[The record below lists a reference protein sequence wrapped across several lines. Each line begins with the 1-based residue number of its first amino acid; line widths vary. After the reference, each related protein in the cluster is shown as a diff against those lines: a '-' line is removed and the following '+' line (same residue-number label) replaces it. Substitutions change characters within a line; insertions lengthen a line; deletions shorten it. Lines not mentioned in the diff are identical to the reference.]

1 MAELFKLPMLG
12 QTMEEGTI
20 SAWVK
25 KEGDTI
31 KAGDVIVEILTDK
44 ATMEVECPF
53 AGVVAKILHPENA
66 IVPVNE
72 PIAVIAASADEDIS
86 SVLAGL
92 NASAPAEQPAP
103 AAEPAPEPVATAT
116 PAPPPAAPAPAA
128 QPSTSGSV
136 AISPRARRLAA
147 QRGLTDADLAGQG
160 TGPGGRVI
168 ERDVERVYNEL
179 QGLRPKATPLA
190 GRMAQEA
197 GLDLTEVAGTGA
209 GGVVTSQD
217 IAKAVAPAQ
226 AAAPAAAP
234 AAEVS
239 APLGGQ
245 TIPFA
250 GMRKLVADN
259 VAKGWNQGVPVT
271 ETMEVDMNACVALRE
286 QILPDVEKAYG
297 YRVTY
302 TDMIVKAVAI
312 ALREFPLLNST
323 LAGDKIILHD
333 DINIGIAVAL
343 DDTLLAPGL
352 RNVDQKSLGQICRET
367 RELVARTRAGKA
379 SRDELTCSTFTI
391 TNLGTYDV
399 NIFNP
404 VLVPDQV
411 GILGVCRIADKVCAH
426 EGQIVIRKKMNLC
439 LTFDHR
445 VLDGAPAA
453 RFLQRVKQLLEAPM
467 SILL

>member
-31 KAGDVIVEILTDK
+31 QAGDVIVEILTDK

-53 AGVVAKILHPENA
+53 GGVVAKILHPENA

-72 PIAVIAASADEDIS
+72 PIAIIAASAGEDIS
-86 SVLAGL
+86 SVVAGL
-92 NASAPAEQPAP
+92 T
-103 AAEPAPEPVATAT
+103 AAEPTA
-116 PAPPPAAPAPAA
+116 AAPAPAPEPA
-128 QPSTSGSV
+128 PAPV
-136 AISPRARRLAA
+136 AAAPAPPVAVTPAPAPQSSAAGTVAVSPRARRLAA
-147 QRGLTDADLAGQG
+147 QRGLSDADLAGQG

-168 ERDVERVYNEL
+168 ERDVERVSSEL

-197 GLDLTEVAGTGA
+197 GLDLAEVAGTGA
-209 GGVVTSQD
+209 GGMVTSQD
-217 IAKAVAPAQ
+217 IAKAVAPAP
-226 AAAPAAAP
+226 APAP
-234 AAEVS
+234 QTVDVS

-250 GMRKLVADN
+250 GMRKIVADN
-259 VAKGWNQGVPVT
+259 VAKGWAQGVPVT

-302 TDMIVKAVAI
+302 TDLIVKAVAI
-312 ALREFPLLNST
+312 ALREHPLMNAT
-323 LAGDKIILHD
+323 LSGDKIVMHD

-352 RNVDQKSLGQICRET
+352 RHVDQKSLGQVCRET

-379 SRDELTCSTFTI
+379 SREELTCSTFTI

-399 NIFNP
+399 DVFNP
-404 VLVPDQV
+404 VLVPGQV

-426 EGQIVIRKKMNLC
+426 DGQIVIRKKMNLC